1 MWPFDRL
8 FGSRAG
14 SAPEHLRG
22 RLDLTEWPSGS
33 STARAWNCAQ
43 VSAQDLVRL
52 HMWAVNG
59 DFSDCRVTLS
69 DARDVPFMIRLLC
82 DHGGCREGRISENAA
97 KACKAYHPQ
106 ARVFS
111 QRGDFPGYCF
121 ILVATDPAAHP

>member
-8 FGSRAG
+8 FRARLG
-14 SAPEHLRG
+14 TTPEHVRG
-22 RLDLTEWPSGS
+22 RFDLTEWQSGTS
-33 STARAWNCAQ
+33 QAWTCEQVTAP
-43 VSAQDLVRL
+43 DLVRL

-59 DFSDCRVTLS
+59 NFGDCRVTLS
-69 DARDVPFMIRLLC
+69 DAGDLRFIVSLLR
-82 DHGGCREGRISENAA
+82 DHGDCREGRITDTRA

-121 ILVATDPAAHP
+121 VLVSADPAPHP